1 MHEIQPHIR
10 GALHKAEN
18 QKKIKRNSK
27 ENQKAEN
34 QLRVCSMGLINTHLK
49 ALVNIIY
56 IYAVPSYGMHDAHC
70 VCRS

>member
-56 IYAVPSYGMHDAHC
+56 IYMQFQAMVCMTRI